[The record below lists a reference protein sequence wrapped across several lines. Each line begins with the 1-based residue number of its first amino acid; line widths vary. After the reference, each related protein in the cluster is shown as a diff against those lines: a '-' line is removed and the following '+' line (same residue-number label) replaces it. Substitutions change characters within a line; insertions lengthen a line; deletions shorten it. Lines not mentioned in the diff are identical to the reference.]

1 VAIPIEIELE
11 GNSTL
16 LHSPAI
22 RRCSNLI
29 AIVALF
35 TIASGAA
42 PVDFDRDIRP
52 ILSNTCYTCHGPDS
66 NKRATEVRFDQKAG
80 LFAELENASIVVP
93 GQPAMSELYLRVTSD
108 DPDVHMP
115 PADQKQQLSV
125 AQIDLLKLW
134 IEQGA
139 EYSNHWAFDSPQ
151 RSALPE
157 VKQKDWPQNA
167 TDWFILSRLEREGFK
182 PSQRAAKETL
192 IRRVSLDLT
201 GLPPTI
207 DEVDAYLADKSANAF
222 EKVVDRLLASDR
234 LGEHFALEWLD
245 AARYA
250 DSNGY
255 QQDRTRT
262 LWPWRDWVIRAFNS
276 NMPFDQF
283 TVEQIG
289 GDRLPKPTTEQLVA
303 TGFQR
308 NHMLNGEGGRIAEE
322 SRVEYVVNR
331 VETMGA
337 TWLGLTLG
345 CGRCHDHKYDQLS
358 QREFYQF
365 FSYFNSI
372 DESGRVD
379 AGGNA
384 NPVLAVPT
392 VEQLDRKAQL
402 TEQVAALEQQIKSTL
417 TVEKQRAWEQKTLND
432 IENDRLRV
440 YWHRITP
447 ASAKSEQG
455 QTMTIEDDGVIF
467 VTGKNPAKDNYDVTL
482 NTDLKNITGIRLEAL
497 PHASFTS
504 GGLAR
509 SDSGNFVLTELV
521 IEVIPVNSDKPQ
533 GAKIASAQAS
543 FEQAGWKIA
552 GTFDGNGSTGWAVH
566 NPTNM
571 KLARQAAFV
580 FDAPIGGGQA
590 TRINVKLEHQ
600 SPHANHNLGRF
611 RLSLTTEPN
620 PKLDGMTSLP
630 QNLVDALKVGPD
642 KRNDAQKKVVADA
655 FCKTSPEASAVQ
667 KRVDAARKQL
677 SDVEKQYVRTM
688 IMKDRVQPRETFVL
702 KRGVWDDPDREQ
714 PIMPGT
720 PAWLPSLPKDA
731 PTDRLALARWLVSD
745 ENPLTARVIVNRYW
759 QRFFGTGLV
768 KTTEDFGTQ
777 GDRPSHPQLLDWL
790 ATEFVEQNWNVKH
803 ILKLIVMSATY
814 QQSSSVLKSGERGR
828 YAGTPRSALRTP
840 NSIDPYNRLLW
851 RGPRFRLTS
860 HAIRDQ
866 ALYLSGLLVERIGG
880 PPVKPYQ
887 PLGIWSDNSLGKIK
901 YQRDSGE
908 KLYRRT
914 LYTFWRRATA
924 PTMLFDVATRQ
935 ACEVGQRRTNT
946 PLHALVLMNDIT
958 FVESSRKFA
967 ERVIKLGGAKPQDRL
982 DLAFRM
988 ATSRNPNEREQAALL
1003 EVLNKMQPEY
1013 QAAPEAALKLL
1024 SVGESPRDE
1033 SLDPAELAAYSAV
1046 MNLLLNLDE
1055 AITKE

>member
-1 VAIPIEIELE
+1 M
-11 GNSTL
+11 T
-16 LHSPAI
+16 
-22 RRCSNLI
+22 LI
-29 AIVALF
+29 AFFVALSVS
-35 TIASGAA
+35 AVSAA

-66 NKRATEVRFDQKAG
+66 NKRATDVRFDQKDG
-80 LFAELENASIVVP
+80 LFAKLDDTTVVVP
-93 GQPAMSELYLRVTSD
+93 EKPANSELYLRITSD
-108 DPDVHMP
+108 DPDVRMP
-115 PADQKQQLSV
+115 PAAQKQQLSA
-125 AQIDLLKLW
+125 AQIELLKLW

-139 EYSNHWAFDSPQ
+139 EYSNHWAFDPPERQ
-151 RSALPE
+151 PLPE
-157 VKQKDWPQNA
+157 VNQKKWSQNGI
-167 TDWFILSRLEREGFK
+167 DWFILSRLESEGFK
-182 PSQRAAKETL
+182 PSEQAAKETL

-207 DEVDAYLADKSANAF
+207 DEIDAYLADGSPNAF
-222 EKVVDRLLASDR
+222 EKVVDRLLASER
-234 LGEHFALEWLD
+234 FGEHFALEWLD

-262 LWPWRDWVIRAFNS
+262 LWPWRDWVIRALNS

-283 TVEQIG
+283 TIEQIA

-365 FSYFNSI
+365 YSYFNSI

-384 NPVLAVPT
+384 NPVLPVPT
-392 VEQLDRKAQL
+392 RAQLDRKVQL
-402 TEQVAALEQQIKSTL
+402 TEQVAALEQEIKSTL
-417 TVEKQRAWEQKTLND
+417 TIEKQRAWEQKTLGD

-440 YWHRITP
+440 YWRRITP
-447 ASAKSEQG
+447 ASAKSQQG
-455 QTMTIEDDGVIF
+455 QTMTIQDDGTVF
-467 VTGKNPAKDNYDVTL
+467 VTGKNPAKDNYDVAL

-497 PHASFTS
+497 PHASFTN

-521 IEVIPVNSDKPQ
+521 IEAIPANSDKPQ
-533 GAKIASAQAS
+533 RVKIASAQAS
-543 FEQAGWKIA
+543 FEQGTWKVT
-552 GTFDGNGSTGWAVH
+552 GTFDGNNSTGWAVH
-566 NPTNM
+566 NPANM

-580 FDAPIGGGQA
+580 FEAPIAAGKA
-590 TRINVKLEHQ
+590 TRINVKLQHQ
-600 SPHANHNLGRF
+600 SPHVSHNLGRF
-611 RLSLTTEPN
+611 RLSLTTEPS
-620 PKLDGMTSLP
+620 PKLDGKSSLP
-630 QNLVDALKVGPD
+630 QNLVDALRIEPG
-642 KRNDAQKKVVADA
+642 KRNDVQKKLVVDA
-655 FCKTSPEASAVQ
+655 FRKTSPEASAVQ

-677 SDVEKQYVRTM
+677 SNLEKQYVRTM
-688 IMKDRVQPRETFVL
+688 IMKDRAQPRETFVL

-714 PIMPGT
+714 PIKPGT
-720 PAWLPSLPKDA
+720 PAWLPSLPEDA
-731 PTDRLALARWLVSD
+731 PTERLALARWLVSD
-745 ENPLTARVIVNRYW
+745 ENPLTTRVIVNRYW
-759 QRFFGTGLV
+759 QHFFGIGLV

-790 ATEFVEQNWNVKH
+790 SIEFVEQKWNVKH
-803 ILKLIVMSATY
+803 MLKLIVMSATY
-814 QQSSSVLKSGERGR
+814 QQSSSVLKSGLRGR
-828 YAGTPRSALRTP
+828 YAGVSESAYVPTHK
-840 NSIDPYNRLLW
+840 IDPYNRLLW

-866 ALYLSGLLVERIGG
+866 ALFLSGLLVERIGG

-887 PLGIWSDNSLGKIK
+887 PIGIWSDNSLGKIK

-967 ERVIKLGGAKPQDRL
+967 ERVIMDAGAKPQDRL
-982 DLAFRM
+982 NLAFRM
-988 ATSRNPNEREQAALL
+988 ATSRNPNEREQEALL
-1003 EVLNKMQPEY
+1003 EVLNKMRPEY
-1013 QAAPEAALKLL
+1013 QANSEAALKLL

-1033 SLDPAELAAYSAV
+1033 SIDPAELAAYSAV